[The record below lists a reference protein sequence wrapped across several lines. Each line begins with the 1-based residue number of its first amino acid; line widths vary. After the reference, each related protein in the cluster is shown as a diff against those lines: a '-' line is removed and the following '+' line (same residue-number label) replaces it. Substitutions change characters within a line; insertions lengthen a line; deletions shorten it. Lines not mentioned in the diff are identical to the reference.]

1 MGKETH
7 GTRENKKQPVLTPK
21 EKKAAKQSKKDEK
34 SAVHVLIPPR

>member
-21 EKKAAKQSKKDEK
+21 EKKAAKQTKKDEK